1 MGGERGEVWRVVS
14 QVYAV
19 GSLMHHTVLTLGYAK
34 MSLSPYSVWV
44 NSLVAL
50 VQ

>member
-1 MGGERGEVWRVVS
+1 MGGEREVRRVVS
-14 QVYAV
+14 PVYAV
-19 GSLMHHTVLTLGYAK
+19 DSLMHHTVLTLGYAK

-44 NSLVAL
+44 NYLVAL